1 MMNEKINIIGG
12 SGFIGQNLIKLL
24 KLEYQVTNI
33 DKNNSSTFDTV
44 NINIRNKQQL
54 NEGLPV
60 SDWVV
65 LLAAEHKDN
74 VSPTSLY
81 YDVNVEGTKNILETM
96 DAKNINK
103 IIFTSTVAVYGL
115 NKPNP
120 DEDYPVDPFNHY
132 GISKYQAEEVLR
144 SWYNEKPDER
154 TLIILRPTVVFGPE
168 NRGNV
173 YNLLQQILKGNFKM
187 VGNGKNIKSMSYVGN
202 IVAFIKY
209 LLNNNYKGYH
219 LFNYVDKPDLNTN
232 ELINIISTSSGKNVS
247 TFKIPYSIGYLA
259 GITFDVLSKITNK
272 EFSVSSIRI
281 KKFCATTQFSN
292 KKIQSTSFKAP
303 YTLADGLDITIKSLM
318 K

>member
-1 MMNEKINIIGG
+1 MMTKNISIIGG
-12 SGFIGQNLIKLL
+12 SGFIGQNLLKLL
-24 KLEYQVTNI
+24 NLEYQVKNV
-33 DKNNSSTFDTV
+33 DKNNSSSSNTIQLD
-44 NINIRNKQQL
+44 IRNKQQL
-54 NEGLPV
+54 FDGLPQ
-60 SDWVV
+60 SEWVV

-74 VSPTSLY
+74 VSPISLY
-81 YDVNVEGTKNILETM
+81 YEVNVEGTKNVLEAMT
-96 DAKNINK
+96 AKNINK
-103 IIFTSTVAVYGL
+103 IIFTSSVAVYGL

-144 SWYNEKPDER
+144 TWYNEKPDER

-187 VGNGKNIKSMSYVGN
+187 VGSGKNIKSMSYVGN
-202 IVAFIKY
+202 IVAFVKY
-209 LLNNNYKGYH
+209 IIDNDYKGYH

-232 ELINIISTSSGKNVS
+232 ELINIISASSGKSVS

-259 GITFDVLSKITNK
+259 GITFDILSKITNK

-292 KKIQSTSFKAP
+292 KKIQATSFKAP
-303 YTLADGLDITIKSLM
+303 YTLAEGLDTTIKSLM